1 MTGLNFKN
9 KEEYLAYRAEW
20 KAAYKKLSKD
30 SREAK
35 NKRKKFTWEY
45 RPSFKEVG
53 VAYNNSVK
61 RKTKIGRNPNYDM
74 HIGGTIYEL
83 KHEAVAMLERLAEA
97 KIKAGKQMKV
107 RLEDEKQAA

>member
-1 MTGLNFKN
+1 MTELTFKT

-35 NKRKKFTWEY
+35 NKRKQFTWEY
-45 RPSFKEVG
+45 REKG
-53 VAYNNSVK
+53 QTAVK
-61 RKTKIGRNPNYDM
+61 RKIKIGRNPNYDAY
-74 HIGGTIYEL
+74 IGGTIYEL
-83 KHEAVAMLERLAEA
+83 KHEAVAMLEELAEA

-107 RLEDEKQAA
+107 RFADEKQAA